1 MPTPSGVEGAA
12 GTPPSGNGTNGGGAG
27 DYDGGPEGG
36 ANPSPF
42 SSPIPI
48 EFDEGG
54 APSWETKSGPN
65 VVAIVLPTVLGVA
78 ALLAALAALAI
89 RFRVRMAEERA
100 DLEAGEGPALPVSAS
115 AAAAPTVA

>member
-36 ANPSPF
+36 AKP

-89 RFRVRMAEERA
+89 RFRVRMVEERA